1 MIDNAA
7 RVVISSRERPVR
19 AASLPA
25 PRLSSS
31 SRGGTGAFL
40 RFGLAG
46 AQSPA
51 RHHLEPVTV
60 RVRRAGSTF

>member
-31 SRGGTGAFL
+31 SRGGTGAFV
-40 RFGLAG
+40 FTD
-46 AQSPA
+46 
-51 RHHLEPVTV
+51 RHHREPVTV
-60 RVRRAGSTF
+60 ACAAAGSTLKG